1 MQSCKYFRQILL
13 IAAVTWCVLPP
24 ERPAKAADERP
35 SRLLLL
41 GQKPDG
47 HPRLTH
53 EYSAAMRLLSGMLSP
68 YKDIQTIQVSADE
81 PWKEGPELLDGAD
94 AAVVFV
100 SEGAKWL
107 GNDKARLKAFQQ
119 LAKRQGGLVCL
130 HWGMG
135 TRDAEYIEHFV
146 DLFGG
151 CHGGPDRKYKVVTVT
166 TEFPNPQHPIMSA
179 VKPLRLKEEFYYT
192 LKTPKNVDN
201 IVPLVRVPIDG
212 ATHTVGWAWER
223 PDGGRSFGFSGLHFH
238 QNWKHDAY
246 RRMVTQ
252 AVLWSLK
259 REIPKHGVD
268 VKISPDILTIS
279 EK

>member
-1 MQSCKYFRQILL
+1 MRIRNNFRQILL
-13 IAAVTWCVLPP
+13 IAIACWCVLPP
-24 ERPAKAADERP
+24 IAMSAAEKRP

-53 EYSAAMRLLSGMLSP
+53 EYSAAMRVLSELLSSF
-68 YKDIQTIQVSADE
+68 KDIQTIQISADE

-94 AAVVFV
+94 GAVVFL
-100 SEGAKWL
+100 SEGVKWL
-107 GNDKARLKAFQQ
+107 QQDKARLAAFQQ
-119 LAKRQGGLVCL
+119 LAKRKGGLICL

-135 TRDAEYIEHFV
+135 TRDAAFIEAYV
-146 DLFGG
+146 NLFGG
-151 CHGGPDRKYKVVTVT
+151 CHGGPDRKYKVVTVK
-166 TEFPNPQHPIMSA
+166 TEFPNPQHPVMTA
-179 VKPLRLKEEFYYT
+179 VEPLTLKEEFYYT
-192 LKTPKNVDN
+192 LKTPKNIDN

-212 ATHTVGWAWER
+212 ATHTVGWAWQR

-238 QNWKHDAY
+238 QNWKHETY

-259 REIPKHGVD
+259 RKIPAGGVD
-268 VKISPDILTIS
+268 VKLSPDILTIS